1 MGPVDGGSARD
12 LRAAAITANPAR
24 QLTGLCATAHR
35 PYPRAQV
42 SSRDFFREREKKP
55 GEKKF
60 THRPAGA
67 DRLNVLVHEPLNR
80 QVDDA
85 GAGGMRAGVSP

>member
-35 PYPRAQV
+35 PYARAQV
-42 SSRDFFREREKKP
+42 SSREISLDTERRTQERRNSP
-55 GEKKF
+55 
-60 THRPAGA
+60 TGA
-67 DRLNVLVHEPLNR
+67 CALASALTLLR
-80 QVDDA
+80 QINL
-85 GAGGMRAGVSP
+85 PQQC